1 MPDARDKEALLR
13 QNLKDAG
20 CGKALTE
27 DCLRCWREGTLKE
40 KLPELD
46 AHRKSV
52 LQQTREKQK
61 QIDCL
66 DYLTCKIQ
74 TEEYEK

>member
-1 MPDARDKEALLR
+1 MPDARNKEALLR

-20 CGKALTE
+20 CDEALTE
-27 DCLRCWREGTLKE
+27 ECMRCYSAGTLRD
-40 KLPELD
+40 KLPELS
-46 AHRKSV
+46 AHRKAV

-66 DYLTCKIQ
+66 DYLTHKIR
-74 TEEYEK
+74 TKEY